1 VAEDDVVTRV
11 LVIDDEPSVCE
22 LIETVADSIGFDAFS
37 ARTRDEIEHAL
48 GDRFDLVVLD
58 LSLGDLDGIEIMG
71 RLAAVRKGLP
81 VVLVSGADTALL
93 ASAKKIAEMQKLRVV
108 ATLAKPFGVDALGS
122 ALTEAGRLAQQM
134 VDPTGPRLLIDDE
147 QLFDPEFLRLAYQ
160 PKVSAATGDV
170 MGVEALVRWSHPERG
185 PVVPS
190 MYVALVEERGRT
202 GDLLD
207 AVMSMAAHD
216 RSRHRVLSSMPNVSL
231 NVSVLDLDD
240 DELPRRASRIL
251 TASAP
256 ADGWTFEITET
267 APISD
272 IAPAVAILTRL
283 RLAGFHLA
291 VDDFGTGT
299 SNYERLLVA
308 PFTELKI
315 DRAMVDRLDANAV
328 EPDPMVTSGVEVGHS
343 LDMTVVAEG
352 VETAEQFA
360 LLRRLGCD
368 GIQGYLV
375 GRPVAPGDLE
385 QVLDEWADRSVALGL
400 VDE

>member
-1 VAEDDVVTRV
+1 MTRV

-22 LIETVADSIGFDAFS
+22 LIETVAESIGFDAWS
-37 ARTRDEIEHAL
+37 ARTRDEIEDAL
-48 GDRFDLVVLD
+48 GGRFDLVVLD
-58 LSLGDLDGIEIMG
+58 LSLGDIDGIEIMG
-71 RLAAVRKGLP
+71 RLADVRRGLP
-81 VVLVSGADTALL
+81 IVLVSGADTALL
-93 ASAKKIAEMQKLRVV
+93 ASAKRIAEMQRLRVV
-108 ATLAKPFGVDALGS
+108 ATLAKPFGIDTLGT
-122 ALTEAGRLAQQM
+122 ALTEAGRLAEQM

-147 QLFDPEFLRLAYQ
+147 QLFDPEFMQLAYQ
-160 PKVSAATGDV
+160 PKVSVLTGDV
-170 MGVEALVRWSHPERG
+170 MGVEALVRWRHPERG
-185 PVVPS
+185 SVVPS

-216 RSRHRVLSSMPNVSL
+216 RSRHRSLASMPNVSL

-251 TASAP
+251 TASSP

-267 APISD
+267 APIAD

-283 RLAGFHLA
+283 RLAGFQLA

-315 DRAMVDRLDANAV
+315 DRAMVDRLDPSKS
-328 EPDPMVTSGVEVGHS
+328 EPDPMVTSGIEVGHS
-343 LDMTVVAEG
+343 LDMNVVAEG
-352 VETAEQFA
+352 VETVEQYR
-360 LLRRLGCD
+360 LLRQLGCD
-368 GIQGYLV
+368 GIQGFLV
-375 GRPVAPGDLE
+375 GRPVSPDDLDG
-385 QVLDEWADRSVALGL
+385 VLDQWAEQSVALGL
-400 VDE
+400 VEED

>member
-1 VAEDDVVTRV
+1 MSRV

-22 LIETVADSIGFDAFS
+22 LIETVAESIGFQAFS
-37 ARTRDEIEHAL
+37 AGTRDAIESAL
-48 GDRFDLVVLD
+48 GGRFDVVVLD
-58 LSLGDLDGIEIMG
+58 LSLGDIDGIEIMG

-93 ASAKKIAEMQKLRVV
+93 SSAKKIAEMQKLRVV
-108 ATLAKPFGVDALGS
+108 ATLAKPFGVDTLGS
-122 ALTEAGRLAQQM
+122 ALAEAGRLAEQM

-147 QLFDPEFLRLAYQ
+147 QLFDPEFLQLAYQ
-160 PKVSAATGDV
+160 PKVSAVTGDV
-170 MGVEALVRWSHPERG
+170 MGVEALVRWRHPERG

-216 RSRHRVLSSMPNVSL
+216 RSRHLALSSMPNVSL

-251 TASAP
+251 AGSAP
-256 ADGWTFEITET
+256 AEGWTFEITET

-283 RLAGFHLA
+283 RLAGFRLA

-315 DRAMVDRLDANAV
+315 DRAMVDRLDPGAP
-328 EPDPMVTSGVEVGHS
+328 EPDPMVTSGIEVGHS
-343 LDMTVVAEG
+343 LDMSVVAEG
-352 VETAEQFA
+352 VETVEQFA

-375 GRPVAPGDLE
+375 GRPVAPGELE
-385 QVLDEWADRSVALGL
+385 HVLDEWAVRSVALGL

>member
-1 VAEDDVVTRV
+1 MTRV
-11 LVIDDEPSVCE
+11 LVIDDEPAVCE
-22 LIETVADSIGFDAFS
+22 LIETVAESVGFDSAS
-37 ARTRDEIEHAL
+37 ARTRDEIESAL
-48 GDRFDLVVLD
+48 GGRFDVVVLD
-58 LSLGDLDGIEIMG
+58 LSLGDLDGIEIMS

-93 ASAKKIAEMQKLRVV
+93 SSAKKIAEMQKLRVV
-108 ATLAKPFGVDALGS
+108 ATLAKPFGVDTLAS
-122 ALTEAGRLAQQM
+122 ALSDAGRLAEQM
-134 VDPTGPRLLIDDE
+134 IDPTGPRLLIDDE
-147 QLFDPEFLRLAYQ
+147 QLFDPEFLHLAYQ
-160 PKVSAATGDV
+160 PKVSAITGDV
-170 MGVEALVRWSHPERG
+170 LGVEALVRWRHPERG

-207 AVMSMAAHD
+207 SVMSMAAHD
-216 RSRHRVLSSMPNVSL
+216 RSRHRALSSMPNVSL

-251 TASAP
+251 TSSAP

-267 APISD
+267 APIAD

-315 DRAMVDRLDANAV
+315 DRAMVDRLDPASP
-328 EPDPMVTSGVEVGHS
+328 EPDPMVTSGIEVGHS
-343 LDMTVVAEG
+343 LDMAVVAEG
-352 VETAEQFA
+352 VETVEQFT
-360 LLRRLGCD
+360 LLRHLGCD
-368 GIQGYLV
+368 QIQGYLV
-375 GRPVAPGDLE
+375 GRPVAPGELE
-385 QVLDEWADRSVALGL
+385 RVLDEWAENSVALGL

>member
-1 VAEDDVVTRV
+1 MSRV

-22 LIETVADSIGFDAFS
+22 LIETVAESVGFDSMS
-37 ARTRDEIEHAL
+37 ARTRDEIEVAL
-48 GDRFDLVVLD
+48 GGRFDVVVLD
-58 LSLGDLDGIEIMG
+58 LSLGELDGIEIMG

-81 VVLVSGADTALL
+81 IVLVSGADTTLL
-93 ASAKKIAEMQKLRVV
+93 ASARKIAEMQKLRVV
-108 ATLAKPFGVDALGS
+108 ATLAKPFGVDTLGS
-122 ALTEAGRLAQQM
+122 ALSEAGRLAEQM

-147 QLFDPEFLRLAYQ
+147 QLFDPEFLQLAYQ
-160 PKVSAATGDV
+160 PKVSAVTGDV
-170 MGVEALVRWSHPERG
+170 MGVEALVRWRHPERG

-216 RSRHRVLSSMPNVSL
+216 RSRHQALSSMPNVSL

-251 TASAP
+251 TGSAP

-267 APISD
+267 APIAD

-283 RLAGFHLA
+283 RLAGFRLA

-315 DRAMVDRLDANAV
+315 DRAMVDRLDPTAA
-328 EPDPMVTSGVEVGHS
+328 EPDPMVTSGIEVGHS

-352 VETAEQFA
+352 VETVEQFA

-375 GRPVAPGDLE
+375 GRPVAPAELE
-385 QVLDEWADRSVALGL
+385 VVLDEWADRSVALGL